1 MSGVN
6 WNLGL
11 AQDVGGNAFA
21 SFQKGQ
27 EQRRVDEGRNAL
39 TGYVTN
45 PNDDTLKALAPHQ
58 PEFVLAQKQKQQQQ
72 AQEQEERQIIGDA
85 LTNPDPAI
93 KAQARQRLA
102 YTNSELY
109 MKLDENQRKAVGEQM
124 KSIGQLAFNLLQLP
138 DDQIGPAT
146 DNALA
151 NMQTQGFDTSGF
163 KRTGNP
169 RQDLLTVLATTGQ
182 LDEWEKFSQPRY
194 VPVGEQGLQG
204 LQYGKPMAGGPMVN
218 SSTQQKAPAAPPPPK
233 EAIED
238 LRRNPKSAPQFD
250 EIFGQGAAAKA
261 LGGASSNASGGFSG
275 FKRAII
281 AQESGGRYG
290 VTNAEGSG
298 AMGVG
303 QIMPETGAALA
314 KREGLPWR
322 PDLMRGNSAEAR
334 AYQDR
339 LTDAALKEAWQYGGG
354 DPEKAAKYYFAGPNQ
369 KGWGSKTR
377 RYGADITRRM
387 GAR

>member
-1 MSGVN
+1 MVDPNWGLLQGNNQFMNNFQMGVSLGDRVATSGR
-6 WNLGL
+6 
-11 AQDVGGNAFA
+11 A
-21 SFQKGQ
+21 
-27 EQRRVDEGRNAL
+27 NAL
-39 TGYVTN
+39 
-45 PNDDTLKALAPHQ
+45 
-58 PEFVLAQKQKQQQQ
+58 
-72 AQEQEERQIIGDA
+72 
-85 LTNPDPAI
+85 
-93 KAQARQRLA
+93 
-102 YTNSELY
+102 
-109 MKLDENQRKAVGEQM
+109 
-124 KSIGQLAFNLLQLP
+124 
-138 DDQIGPAT
+138 

-151 NMQTQGFDTSGF
+151 SYAKNPNQQNLSMVIDRDPRMGMQLQEREAQRQAAEAKAGQEKAMTVAKLFDGVTPENYQQRLSVAQRMGIDTTGAPQQFDPNWVAENRIIMQTVAERPEALSTAGKIAVDEGYQPGTAEFNSRV
-163 KRTGNP
+163 K
-169 RQDLLTVLATTGQ
+169 QIVVSEATKTIPYQPGGGVATYNAQTGQ
-182 LDEWEKFSQPRY
+182 TQVIVQPN
-194 VPVGEQGLQG
+194 
-204 LQYGKPMAGGPMVN
+204 YGDQPAGGPAQPSGN
-218 SSTQQKAPAAPPPPK
+218 IARPKTKAERDALKPGQQYEAPDGSIRTVP
-233 EAIED
+233 
-238 LRRNPKSAPQFD
+238 
-250 EIFGQGAAAKA
+250 
-261 LGGASSNASGGFSG
+261 GGASSNTGGGFSG

-377 RYGADITRRM
+377 QYGADVTRRM
-387 GAR
+387 GVR

>member
-102 YTNSELY
+102 YTNSELF
-109 MKLDENQRKAVGEQM
+109 MKLDENQRKAVDEQM

-151 NMQTQGFDTSGF
+151 NMQAQGFDTSGF

-261 LGGASSNASGGFSG
+261 LGGASGNTGGNFRDTKINPIADLKQYGLTPTSG
-275 FKRAII
+275 FRTQQHQDALRAAGKTKTKTGSHPRGDALDFDVPSGMTKQQAIALVQQKYPGARAIP
-281 AQESGGRYG
+281 S
-290 VTNAEGSG
+290 N
-298 AMGVG
+298 
-303 QIMPETGAALA
+303 
-314 KREGLPWR
+314 
-322 PDLMRGNSAEAR
+322 GNSIHV
-334 AYQDR
+334 
-339 LTDAALKEAWQYGGG
+339 TF
-354 DPEKAAKYYFAGPNQ
+354 P
-369 KGWGSKTR
+369 GWGRAPDVSGSRR
-377 RYGADITRRM
+377 RYG
-387 GAR
+387 G

>member
-1 MSGVN
+1 MVDPN
-6 WNLGL
+6 WSLLQGNQSQQYFNNGAQLGSHV
-11 AQDVGGNAFA
+11 ATT
-21 SFQKGQ
+21 
-27 EQRRVDEGRNAL
+27 QRARELDNAL
-39 TGYVTN
+39 ASYVTN
-45 PNDDTLKALAPHQ
+45 PQD
-58 PEFVLAQKQKQQQQ
+58 Q
-72 AQEQEERQIIGDA
+72 AAFGKITQLDPRMGMQLQERQQKASAEQRRRELIPLAARGDETA
-85 LTNPDPAI
+85 LLELWGADPDMA
-93 KAQARQRLA
+93 
-102 YTNSELY
+102 
-109 MKLDENQRKAVGEQM
+109 MKLDENSKKKAVDGV
-124 KSIGQLAFNLLQLP
+124 KYVASAAYKIKQLP
-138 DDQIGPAT
+138 PDQRPAAW
-146 DNALA
+146 DAYIDQGMAQYPGLA
-151 NMQTQGFDTSGF
+151 QYKGKYSDQS
-163 KRTGNP
+163 
-169 RQDLLTVLATTGQ
+169 
-182 LDEWEKFSQPRY
+182 LDSIVAQAGETKMFEEFQQPRY
-194 VPVGEQGLQG
+194 VPLGEQGAIG
-204 LQYGKPMAGGPMVN
+204 LQYGRPIPGGPTVN
-218 SSTQQKAPAAPPPPK
+218 PATQQKAPTAPPPPK

-377 RYGADITRRM
+377 RYGADVTRRM

>member
-1 MSGVN
+1 MVDPN
-6 WNLGL
+6 WGL
-11 AQDVGGNAFA
+11 MQGNNALNYMQYGMQIGRDARERQNAQELTAAESELFAKPNDPNALASYAKLNPKGAFA
-21 SFQKGQ
+21 YRQDQQKSAA
-27 EQRRVDEGRNAL
+27 EQRRRELIPLAARGDETAL
-39 TGYVTN
+39 LELWGA
-45 PNDDTLKALAPHQ
+45 D
-58 PEFVLAQKQKQQQQ
+58 
-72 AQEQEERQIIGDA
+72 
-85 LTNPDPAI
+85 PDMA
-93 KAQARQRLA
+93 
-102 YTNSELY
+102 
-109 MKLDENQRKAVGEQM
+109 MKLDENSKKKAVDGI
-124 KSIGQLAFNLLQLP
+124 KYVASAAYKIKQLP
-138 DDQIGPAT
+138 PEQRPAAWDAYIDQGVAQYPG
-146 DNALA
+146 LA
-151 NMQTQGFDTSGF
+151 EYRGKYSDQS
-163 KRTGNP
+163 
-169 RQDLLTVLATTGQ
+169 
-182 LDEWEKFSQPRY
+182 LDSIVAKAGETKMFEEFQQPRY
-194 VPVGEQGLQG
+194 VPLGEQGAIG
-204 LQYGKPMAGGPMVN
+204 LQYGRPIPGGPTVN
-218 SSTQQKAPAAPPPPK
+218 PATQQKAPAAPPPPK